1 MTATYTLNTAK
12 NGVEIRFDS
21 KPAADVLE
29 AIKAAGYRWSRVQH
43 LWWARQTE
51 KTLAVAK
58 QLATQGEPQEN
69 SASAT
74 AETVPDLWERVQWI
88 PGPGGDDCHARFVGS
103 NYKRD
108 MSNKEIAAT
117 VKKHLSQRFPGTK
130 WSVTTAG
137 YNSIN
142 VYLVSSPYENAK
154 GCENMREWAE
164 KSPELS
170 AILDYA
176 KKLLQSYNYDDSDS
190 MTDYFDVKFYETVNI
205 AYNYQQTEQTE
216 AQAQEIK
223 VFRARIAEEQ
233 RKEEEQRA
241 REWEKEQA
249 RRAEEAK
256 EYTRREEANR
266 AIIEKLKAAAT
277 VRALEEAEQYII
289 PGAPLARKAADL
301 EEALKAAE
309 ENDVDISDCI
319 ILEEITAP
327 AELLNAWG
335 ESALLYDIPELLHGI
350 GGGRT
355 YDSRVGSMVDY
366 YNMDEIERDG
376 VKWYTL
382 AAAIYTTGGELW
394 AVVDDEGFNYARY
407 IAVAPWDGCDDR
419 LPLPAEPEQNPEI
432 VDAAR
437 RIEDTSTE
445 IIESLNL
452 CGGDWKTSEE
462 YKTAME
468 PHMDTIT
475 KEIIQTVSIDDLKEW
490 LYRRI
495 AERAGIRE
503 QLKRANIPTGERV
516 TIITAGD
523 FGGVSSSVA
532 TWSSWEPVRYAQYDD
547 AAKIIVKPKRKR
559 GLYSMILHR
568 RHDTIIAAGEIS
580 LPDSLFW
587 EDATATTSGVT
598 VRRGRFSAFDPAA
611 MEAVREYLQENGAK
625 IHIDYNGK

>member
-1 MTATYTLNTAK
+1 MNAIYTLNAAK

-21 KPAADVLE
+21 KPAADVLD
-29 AIKAAGYRWSRVQH
+29 AIKAAGYRWSRTQR
-43 LWWARQTE
+43 LWWARQNE

-58 QLATQGEPQEN
+58 QIASEG
-69 SASAT
+69 SAESAASVT
-74 AETVPDLWERVQWI
+74 AETVPDLWERVQWT

-117 VKKHLSQRFPGTK
+117 VKKHLSHRFPGTK

-137 YNSIN
+137 YNSVN
-142 VYLVSSPYENAK
+142 VYLVSAPYENAK

-190 MTDYFDVKFYETVNI
+190 MTDYFDVNFYETVNI
-205 AYNYQQTEQTE
+205 AYNYQQTELTE
-216 AQAQEIK
+216 AQAQEIE
-223 VFRARIAEEQ
+223 VFRAHIAEEQ

-241 REWEKEQA
+241 REWEEEQA
-249 RRAEEAK
+249 RRAEESK

-277 VRALEEAEQYII
+277 VRALEESEQYII

-301 EEALKAAE
+301 DEARKAAE
-309 ENDVDISDCI
+309 ENEVDISDCI

-327 AELLNAWG
+327 AELLNARG
-335 ESALLYDIPELLHGI
+335 ESALMYDIPELLRGI
-350 GGGRT
+350 GGSRT
-355 YDSRVGSMVDY
+355 YDLRVGSMVDY
-366 YNMDEIERDG
+366 HNMDADERKG
-376 VKWYTL
+376 IKWYTL
-382 AAAIYTTGGELW
+382 AAAIYTDSGELW
-394 AVVDDEGFNYARY
+394 AVVDDEGYNYARY
-407 IAVAPWDGCDDR
+407 IAVAPWDGCGER
-419 LPLPAEPEQNPEI
+419 LPLPTEPEQNPEI

-437 RIEDTSTE
+437 RIEDTSTK

-452 CGGDWKTSEE
+452 FGGDWKTSEE

-503 QLKRANIPTGERV
+503 QLTRANIPTGERV

-532 TWSSWEPVRYAQYDD
+532 TWSIWEPVRYAQYDD

-568 RHDTIIAAGEIS
+568 RHNAIIAAGEIS

-587 EDATATTSGVT
+587 EDATDTNTGVT
-598 VRRGRFSAFDPAA
+598 VRRGRFSTFDPAA
-611 MEAVREYLQENGAK
+611 MEAVREYLSEQNTK

>member
-29 AIKAAGYRWSRVQH
+29 AIKAAGYRWSRAQR

-58 QLATQGEPQEN
+58 QIASEG
-69 SASAT
+69 SAETTANVT
-74 AETVPDLWERVQWI
+74 AETVPELWERVQWT
-88 PGPGGDDCHARFVGS
+88 PGHGGDDCHARFVGS

-117 VKKHLSQRFPGTK
+117 VKKHLSQRFPSTK

-137 YNSIN
+137 YNSVN
-142 VYLVSSPYENAK
+142 VYLVSAPYENAK

-170 AILDYA
+170 AIMDYA

-190 MTDYFDVKFYETVNI
+190 MTDYFDVNFYETVNI

-216 AQAQEIK
+216 AQAQEID

-241 REWEKEQA
+241 REWEEEQA

-277 VRALEEAEQYII
+277 VRALEESKQYII

-301 EEALKAAE
+301 EEARKAAE
-309 ENDVDISDCI
+309 ENEADISDCI

-335 ESALLYDIPELLHGI
+335 ESALMYDIPELLHGI

-366 YNMDEIERDG
+366 HNMDSDERES

-382 AAAIYTTGGELW
+382 AAAIYTTDGELW
-394 AVVDDEGFNYARY
+394 AVVDDEGYSYARY
-407 IAVAPWDGCDDR
+407 IAVAPWDGCGER
-419 LPLPAEPEQNPEI
+419 LPLPTEPEQNPEI
-432 VDAAR
+432 FDAAR
-437 RIEDTSTE
+437 QIEDASTE

-452 CGGDWKTSEE
+452 FGSDWETSEE
-462 YKTAME
+462 YKEAME

-475 KEIIQTVSIDDLKEW
+475 KEIIQAVSIDDLKAW

-495 AERAGIRE
+495 SERASIRE
-503 QLKRANIPTGERV
+503 QLTRANIPNGERV
-516 TIITAGD
+516 TIITAGY

-568 RHDTIIAAGEIS
+568 RHNTIIAAGEIS

-611 MEAVREYLQENGAK
+611 MEAVREYLREQNAK
-625 IHIDYNGK
+625 IYIDYNEK

>member
-12 NGVEIRFDS
+12 NGVEIRFES

-29 AIKAAGYRWSRVQH
+29 AIKAAGYRWSRAQR

-51 KTLAVAK
+51 KTLSVAK
-58 QLATQGEPQEN
+58 QI
-69 SASAT
+69 ASEVSEETAASTT
-74 AETVPDLWERVQWI
+74 AETIPDLWERVQWT
-88 PGPGGDDCHARFVGS
+88 PGPGGDDCHARFIGS

-117 VKKHLSQRFPGTK
+117 VKKHLAQRFPGTK
-130 WSVTTAG
+130 WSATTAG
-137 YNSIN
+137 YNSVN

-154 GCENMREWAE
+154 VCENMREWAE

-170 AILDYA
+170 AIMNYA

-190 MTDYFDVKFYETVNI
+190 MTDYFDVNFYETVNI

-216 AQAQEIK
+216 AQAQEIE

-241 REWEKEQA
+241 REWEEEQA

-256 EYTRREEANR
+256 EYTRREEAAR

-277 VRALEEAEQYII
+277 VRALEESEQYII

-301 EEALKAAE
+301 EDARESAKKNE
-309 ENDVDISDCI
+309 VDISDCI

-327 AELLNAWG
+327 AELLNSWG
-335 ESALLYDIPELLHGI
+335 ESALLYDIPDLLHGI

-366 YNMDEIERDG
+366 YNMDADERES

-382 AAAIYTTGGELW
+382 AAAIYTTDGELW

-407 IAVAPWDGCDDR
+407 IAVAPWDGCADR

-437 RIEDTSTE
+437 CIEDISAET
-445 IIESLNL
+445 IEKLDL
-452 CGGDWKTSEE
+452 CGGDWKTSED
-462 YKTAME
+462 YKNAME

-475 KEIIQTVSIDDLKEW
+475 REIVQAVSIDDLKMW
-490 LYRRI
+490 LYRRMS
-495 AERAGIRE
+495 ERNSIRE
-503 QLKRANIPTGERV
+503 RLTRANIPTGERV
-516 TIITAGD
+516 TIIKESE
-523 FGGVSSSVA
+523 FGGVSTTAA

-547 AAKIIVKPKRKR
+547 AAKIIVKPKHKR
-559 GLYSMILHR
+559 GLHYMTLHR
-568 RHDTIIAAGEIS
+568 GPSVLIVSGNIN

-587 EDATATTSGVT
+587 EDLPGTMEGVT
-598 VRRGRFSAFDPAA
+598 MRKSRFTSCDPAA
-611 MEAVREYLQENGAK
+611 MEAVREYLREHGAK
-625 IHIDYNGK
+625 IYIDYNGK